1 MSIDKFMKAIE
12 DMTSFIG
19 TNNGRGS
26 GWNRKWNEIGTAMG
40 IEKRSGSERREL
52 IKKVPKKVKPKRKSV
67 RRK

>member
-19 TNNGRGS
+19 FSNDDHWGTIT
-26 GWNRKWNEIGTAMG
+26 WHEIG
-40 IEKRSGSERREL
+40 EQKRSGNERREL

>member
-19 TNNGRGS
+19 FSNDDHWGTIT
-26 GWNRKWNEIGTAMG
+26 WHEEDTAMG

-52 IKKVPKKVKPKRKSV
+52 IKKVPKKVKPKRKSM